1 MAAPHWV
8 QRHSRRGLGVGQMIV
23 QEAASRTGAH
33 AIRIA
38 LDALADEDLVRQVA
52 TGSHAAFAVLARR
65 HTGRALAIAR
75 GFQLGAA
82 EQEDIA
88 QEAMVRLWRSAARFD
103 PGRGARFSTWFHRIV
118 ANLCIDRI
126 RQPAGVAL
134 DGIQDPVEDR
144 PSAFVTVAERQSA
157 AILATAIAGLA
168 ERQRAVLALCYYE
181 ECTAGEAGAILG
193 MTTGAVEV
201 TLSRTRKQLRRRL
214 AQRGLRTALVE

>member
-1 MAAPHWV
+1 
-8 QRHSRRGLGVGQMIV
+8 MIV

-38 LDALADEDLVRQVA
+38 LEALADEDLVLQVA
-52 TGSHAAFAVLARR
+52 AGSHAAFELLARR
-65 HTGRALAIAR
+65 HTGRALAVAR
-75 GFQLGAA
+75 GFHLGAS

-88 QEAMVRLWRSAARFD
+88 QEALVRLWRSAARFD

-134 DGIQDPVEDR
+134 DAIPEPVEDR
-144 PSAFVTVAERQSA
+144 PGAFAAVAERETAS
-157 AILATAIAGLA
+157 ILATAIAGLA
-168 ERQRAVLALCYYE
+168 ERQRAVLALCYHDE
-181 ECTAGEAGAILG
+181 HTAGEAGAILG

-201 TLSRTRKQLRRRL
+201 TLSRTRKLLRRRL
-214 AQRGLRTALVE
+214 AQRGLRTAMAE